1 VFIDDILIYSQTFTE
16 HVYHVQL
23 VFQLLQNHQF
33 KVRLSKCSFAQQKL
47 SYLGHVLSP
56 NGVSTDPA
64 KIRDVQT
71 WPSPQSV
78 KDVKSFLGLAGYYR
92 RFVKN
97 FGMIARP
104 LTDLLKK
111 GKVFLWTAI
120 CEEAFQLPKK
130 SLISAPV
137 LALPNFAKPFV
148 IETDASETG
157 IGAVL
162 QQDGH
167 PIAYVSKA
175 LGSKTQGFSTYEKES
190 LAILLAIDQW
200 KAYLKPTEFVI
211 NTDHKSLT
219 HLSDQRL
226 HTYW

>member
-1 VFIDDILIYSQTFTE
+1 
-16 HVYHVQL
+16 
-23 VFQLLQNHQF
+23 
-33 KVRLSKCSFAQQKL
+33 
-47 SYLGHVLSP
+47 
-56 NGVSTDPA
+56 
-64 KIRDVQT
+64 
-71 WPSPQSV
+71 
-78 KDVKSFLGLAGYYR
+78 
-92 RFVKN
+92 
-97 FGMIARP
+97 MIARP

-120 CEEAFQLPKK
+120 CEEAFQLLKK
-130 SLISAPV
+130 SLVSALV

-148 IETDASETG
+148 IETDTSETG

-175 LGSKTQGFSTYEKES
+175 LGSKTQGLSTYEKES

-200 KAYLKPTEFVI
+200 KAYLQPTEFI
-211 NTDHKSLT
+211 IHTDHKSLT

-226 HTYW
+226 HTYWQQKVLIKLMSYQYKISYKKGTTNSAADALSRAPHPDAISTLLLWLNLYGFKTYSSVTTQMQLHKRC